1 MTYTFRKISQNTY
14 NLIIYLSYDT
24 EFSDE
29 LFNKLHQN
37 KIDINNTLKKLIETS
52 KKTIIIKNLIIVV
65 TGSIV
70 ITLAISPPTHAE
82 EKYSM
87 SYLYGGTQ
95 TQQTQ
100 YIQNTQQSINT
111 ISPSYFDI
119 NSNGELVINAFS
131 KSFIDYAHSQNL
143 KVVPF
148 LSNHWNR
155 QAGITALTQNLDSI
169 VSQVSSAIIQYN
181 LDGINI
187 DIENVT
193 HNEKTLYTELVKKLR
208 TSLPKDK
215 EVSVAVAA
223 NPKGW
228 TQGWHGSYD
237 YTELAKYA
245 DYLMIMAYDE
255 HYSGGEAGPVASIQF
270 VEESIKYALSKTTSN
285 RIVLGLPFFA
295 RIWNTDDS
303 IKGQGMSLN
312 LAKQLINVYQAN
324 ITYNSEYQ
332 SPIAKF
338 TISKNS
344 PNFSVNGK
352 KLTQGNYELWFENEQ
367 SLKEKLSLIQKY
379 NLKGAGSWSLGQETA
394 DLWDYYSLYLNAQ
407 YFIDISNHYA
417 KDHILNVFSN
427 NLMFGTSSNTFSPN
441 ADITRAEVA
450 TIIARTLKL
459 TELPDSFKFND
470 TKDHWAENDIKLV
483 YNAGLISG
491 YPDGTFR
498 PNEKISR
505 AELATILYNALDL
518 EDSSTSDD
526 SYFKDVPSYYWSYN
540 EINTLA
546 NLGIIKGTSNSTFSP
561 KENLSRAEMAILLD
575 KIQDFIE

>member
-1 MTYTFRKISQNTY
+1 MTYTLQKIDTNTY

-37 KIDINNTLKKLIETS
+37 KIDINNTLKKIIETS

-65 TGSIV
+65 TGSLV
-70 ITLAISPPTHAE
+70 ITLAITPPSSAE

-87 SYLYGGTQ
+87 SYLYGGTP
-95 TQQTQ
+95 TQQVQ

-169 VSQVSSAIIQYN
+169 VSQISSAIIQYN

-193 HNEKTLYTELVKKLR
+193 HNEKNLYTELVKKLR
-208 TSLPKDK
+208 NNLPSNK

-270 VEESIKYALSKTTSN
+270 VEESIKYALSKTTPDK
-285 RIVLGLPFFA
+285 IVLGLPFFA
-295 RIWNTDDS
+295 RIWNTDNS
-303 IKGQGMSLN
+303 IQGQGMSLN
-312 LAKQLINVYQAN
+312 LTEQLINVYKAN
-324 ITYNSEYQ
+324 IIYDSNYQ
-332 SPIAKF
+332 SPVAKF

-344 PNFSVNGK
+344 PSLSVNGK

-379 NLKGAGSWSLGQETA
+379 NLKGAGSWSLGQETT
-394 DLWDYYSLYLNAQ
+394 DFWDYYSLYLNAQ

-417 KDHILNVFSN
+417 KDHILNVFSKK
-427 NLMFGTSSNTFSPN
+427 LMLGTSSNTFSPN
-441 ADITRAEVA
+441 TEISRAEVA

-459 TELPDSFKFND
+459 TELPNSFKFKD
-470 TKDHWAENDIKLV
+470 TKGHWAENDIKLV
-483 YNAGLISG
+483 YKAGLISG

-505 AELATILYNALDL
+505 AELATILYNALEL
-518 EDSSTSDD
+518 QDSSTPDD
-526 SYFKDVPSYYWSYN
+526 NYFEDVPSYSWSYN

-546 NLGIIKGTSNSTFSP
+546 NLGIIKGTSSSTFSP